1 MEYRLFF
8 IGLAMGAFAWF
19 SRGWQK
25 EGGPRTALASALG
38 QQFVIDNRPGAGG
51 MIATDSV
58 AHAAPD
64 GYTLIVSGLAY
75 QVLGPVVNTNAT
87 FDPVRDF
94 THIAYFGGSP
104 IVLAV
109 HPSLGVKTY
118 AEFAALAA
126 KSKTELD
133 YVSPGFG
140 TVGNVVAEY
149 LASRAKINLR
159 HVPYKGGGN
168 AIIDLVAGHVKI
180 GSMTWST
187 TLEHIRAGKLIP
199 LAITTAER
207 LPEFPDV
214 PTFAELG
221 YGDIVLTTW
230 FSLSGPP
237 KLPPAIVERQ
247 PFPGPGL
254 AVRVL
259 GEVTAERVSTVRAAD
274 KIVTD
279 EIEAADL
286 APRPWQYFAVLTPLQ
301 SVGVMGDGRTYAN
314 LVAVRAITSEDGMTA
329 DWARLPHELLERIS
343 TRIVNEVPGVN
354 RVAYDVTSKPPATV
368 EWE

>member
-1 MEYRLFF
+1 MRLKFF
-8 IGLAMGAFAWF
+8 VVALAALVVAGPSRSKAADWPTKPIRLVVPSSAGGAADLMGRTFA
-19 SRGWQK
+19 
-25 EGGPRTALASALG
+25 TALSTELG

-51 MIATDSV
+51 IIATESV
-58 AHAAPD
+58 AHAVPD
-64 GYTLIVSGLAY
+64 GYTLMVSGLPY
-75 QVLGPVVNTNAT
+75 QVLGPVVNPNAT
-87 FDPVRDF
+87 FDPMRDF

-109 HPSLGVKTY
+109 HPSLGVKTF

-126 KSKTELD
+126 NSKTELD

-199 LAITTAER
+199 LAISTAQR
-207 LPEFPDV
+207 LPEFPDL

-221 YGDIVLTTW
+221 YGDIVLTAW

-237 KLPPAIVERQ
+237 KLPPAIVER
-247 PFPGPGL
+247 L
-254 AVRVL
+254 NHAVNEAMARP
-259 GEVTAERVSTVRAAD
+259 EVRAAMERD
-274 KIVTD
+274 ASLT
-279 EIEAADL
+279 
-286 APRPWQYFAVLTPLQ
+286 RPMTSAEFTAFLQ
-301 SVGVMGDGRTYAN
+301 SEVEKWTPVVRTF
-314 LVAVRAITSEDGMTA
+314 TA
-329 DWARLPHELLERIS
+329 
-343 TRIVNEVPGVN
+343 G
-354 RVAYDVTSKPPATV
+354 K
-368 EWE
+368 

>member
-1 MEYRLFF
+1 MSRLKFVA
-8 IGLAMGAFAWF
+8 I
-19 SRGWQK
+19 
-25 EGGPRTALASALG
+25 ALAAFVVTGPSQGNAADWPTKPIRLVVPSSAGGAADLMGRTFATVLGSTLG
-38 QQFVIDNRPGAGG
+38 QQLVIDNRPGAGG

-64 GYTLIVSGLAY
+64 GYTLMVSGLPY
-75 QVLGPVVNTNAT
+75 QVLGPVVNANAN
-87 FDPVRDF
+87 FDPIHDF

-180 GSMTWST
+180 GAMTWST

-221 YGDIVLTTW
+221 YGDIVLTAW

-237 KLPPAIVERQ
+237 KLPPAIVER
-247 PFPGPGL
+247 L
-254 AVRVL
+254 NHAVN
-259 GEVTAERVSTVRAAD
+259 EAIAKPEVRAAMERD
-274 KIVTD
+274 ASLT
-279 EIEAADL
+279 
-286 APRPWQYFAVLTPLQ
+286 RPMTPPEFTAFLK
-301 SVGVMGDGRTYAN
+301 
-314 LVAVRAITSEDGMTA
+314 SE
-329 DWARLPHELLERIS
+329 
-343 TRIVNEVPGVN
+343 
-354 RVAYDVTSKPPATV
+354 V
-368 EWE
+368 EKWTPVVHSFTPK